1 MYTDQKNSLF
11 IGAVKIFILLV
22 SLFIW
27 LLNIKIGQL
36 NDNIIDLKLKI
47 NELYKENKIL
57 NIENDK
63 LFKKIKLLKD
73 DFRYLKNKIEND
85 KIKKN
90 QKKSEHHDFKNR
102 YYIKL
107 LEFEGSYSNDPHDLG
122 SETVYGITRKYDGS
136 HKLWYVVDE
145 LKQILQDKQFYNID
159 ILRNRIKESDKIQQL
174 VYNNYEMKWKKYR
187 LNEFP
192 FELSSQ
198 LFDIIINCGEYN
210 AIKMLQYSLNA
221 FNYRYQF
228 GEDLDIDGQFGENT
242 INFLKEAINNGY
254 IDNIIESLVSLR
266 IHHYIRI
273 SNLNK
278 TQRKFINGWIKRA
291 SVIY

>member
-57 NIENDK
+57 NIKNDK
-63 LFKKIKLLKD
+63 LFQKIKLLKD

-291 SVIY
+291 SIIY

>member
-63 LFKKIKLLKD
+63 LFQKIKLLKD

-291 SVIY
+291 SIIY

>member
-1 MYTDQKNSLF
+1 MYTDQKNYLF
-11 IGAVKIFILLV
+11 IGEVKIFILIV

-63 LFKKIKLLKD
+63 LFQKIKLLKD

-291 SVIY
+291 SIIY

>member
-1 MYTDQKNSLF
+1 MHTDQKNSLF
-11 IGAVKIFILLV
+11 IDAVKIFILLV

-36 NDNIIDLKLKI
+36 NDNIVDLKIKV
-47 NELYKENKIL
+47 NELYNENKIL

-63 LFKKIKLLKD
+63 LFQKIKLLKD

-90 QKKSEHHDFKNR
+90 QKKSEHDFKNR

-122 SETVYGITRKYDGS
+122 SETVYGITRKYQFD
-136 HKLWYVVDE
+136 HKIWYMIDE
-145 LKQILQDKQFYNID
+145 LKQILEQKSIYNID
-159 ILRNRIKESDKIQQL
+159 ELKIKIEESNKIQEL
-174 VYNNYEMKWKKYR
+174 VYNTYEQKWKKYR

-210 AIKMLQYSLNA
+210 AIKMLQYTLNA

-228 GEDLDIDGQFGENT
+228 GEDLNINGQFGENT

-254 IDNIIESLVSLR
+254 INNIIESLVSLR

-273 SNLNK
+273 GNLNK

>member
-1 MYTDQKNSLF
+1 MYTDRKNSLF
-11 IGAVKIFILLV
+11 IDAVKIFILLAA
-22 SLFIW
+22 LFIW

-36 NDNIIDLKLKI
+36 NDNIADLKIKVD
-47 NELYKENKIL
+47 ELYSENKIL
-57 NIENDK
+57 NVENDK
-63 LFKKIKLLKD
+63 LFQKIKLLKD
-73 DFRYLKNKIEND
+73 DVRYLKNKIEND
-85 KIKKN
+85 KIKKIK
-90 QKKSEHHDFKNR
+90 KKSKHDFKNR

-122 SETVYGITRKYDGS
+122 SETVYGITRKYDFD
-136 HKLWYVVDE
+136 HKIWYMIDE
-145 LKQILQDKQFYNID
+145 LKQILEQKSIYNVD
-159 ILRNRIKESDKIQQL
+159 NLKIKIEESNKIQEV
-174 VYNNYEMKWKKYR
+174 VYNTYEQKWKKYK

-228 GEDLDIDGQFGENT
+228 GEDLDIDGQFGEKT

-254 IDNIIESLVSLR
+254 INNIIESLVSLR

-291 SVIY
+291 SVVY

>member
-1 MYTDQKNSLF
+1 MYTDRKNSLF
-11 IGAVKIFILLV
+11 IDAVKIFILLAA
-22 SLFIW
+22 LFIW

-36 NDNIIDLKLKI
+36 NDNIINLKVKV

-57 NIENDK
+57 TIENDK
-63 LFKKIKLLKD
+63 LFQKIKLLKD

-90 QKKSEHHDFKNR
+90 QKKSEHDFKNR
-102 YYIKL
+102 YYVKL

-122 SETVYGITRKYDGS
+122 SETVYGITRKYDFD
-136 HKLWYVVDE
+136 HKIWYMIDE
-145 LKQILQDKQFYNID
+145 LKQILEQKSIYNID
-159 ILRNRIKESDKIQQL
+159 NLKIKIEESNKIQEV
-174 VYNNYEMKWKKYR
+174 VYNTYEQKWKKYR

-228 GEDLDIDGQFGENT
+228 GEDLNIDGQFGENT

-254 IDNIIESLVSLR
+254 INNIIESLVSLR

>member
-63 LFKKIKLLKD
+63 LFQKIKLLKD

-291 SVIY
+291 NIIY

>member
-63 LFKKIKLLKD
+63 LFQKIKLLKD
-73 DFRYLKNKIEND
+73 DFRYLKNKIKNN

-291 SVIY
+291 SIIY